1 MLALTRVKMK
11 PEHVKR
17 ALLEAYE
24 DRLRKSLAETDV
36 VDKEGNILLTKDL
49 KARDKASGYE
59 YTVDTVKKVDG
70 DVMIVLRAPDAPRF
84 TPPPSGPDVISS
96 SDPELDVYIPGGDS
110 SKQPASM
117 VVTQQDFEKN
127 FEVE

>member
-1 MLALTRVKMK
+1 MK
-11 PEHVKR
+11 PDHVKR
-17 ALLEAYE
+17 VLLEAYE
-24 DRLRKSLAETDV
+24 DRLRKSLGESDV

-70 DVMIVLRAPDAPRF
+70 KVMIVLRAPDAPRF
-84 TPPPSGPDVISS
+84 TPPAPGPEVISS
-96 SDPELDVYIPGGDS
+96 SGPDLDVYVPGDDS
-110 SKQPASM
+110 SEQSASL

>member
-1 MLALTRVKMK
+1 MLALTRMKMK
-11 PEHVKR
+11 PDRIKR
-17 ALLEAYE
+17 ALLEVYE
-24 DRLRKSLAETDV
+24 DRLRKSLDESDV
-36 VDKEGNILLTKDL
+36 VDKEGNIILTKDL

-70 DVMIVLRAPDAPRF
+70 KVMIVLRAPDAPRF
-84 TPPPSGPDVISS
+84 TPPAPGPEVISS
-96 SDPELDVYIPGGDS
+96 SGPELDVYVPGDDS
-110 SKQPASM
+110 FEQPASM